1 MITETFFSTE
11 RKCTYTLRNFR
22 DHEAMAP
29 IDLPAVLAG
38 LTLEGKAALLGG
50 SDFWH
55 TQGNERAGIPAIM
68 LTDGPHGLRKQAEA
82 ADHPGLSGSVPATCF
97 PTASALACSWDPLLL
112 RRIGAALGD
121 ECRAADVAVLLG
133 PGVNMK
139 RSPLCGRNFEYF
151 SEDPLL
157 AGELAAAMVTG
168 IQSQGVGACVK
179 HFAANNQET
188 RRMSISAEVDERTLR
203 EIYLPAFEKVVTEA
217 GPWTVMCSYNKINGT
232 YASENHWLLT
242 DVLRRDWGYDGL
254 VVSDW
259 GAVNRRD
266 RGVAA
271 GLDLEMPSSGGI
283 GTRAILDAVAAGTL
297 SEAEVDQATANVL
310 TLVARSQQREPLES
324 FDAQAHHAL
333 AREAARESA
342 VLLKNE
348 GGILPLDAAV
358 GGAIAVIGEFA
369 RTPRFQGA
377 GSSRVNPTRV
387 DSALDSLRAALAGK
401 RGVLFAPGFAIE
413 ADAGDTEAGDTGA
426 GDDALVAE
434 AVAAASAAD
443 VAVVFLGLPPSQESE
458 GYDREH
464 IELPRNQTEV
474 LAAVAAANPN
484 VVVVLANGGVVTV
497 SGWQQRARAVL
508 ECWLPGQA
516 GGAATADLLL
526 GAASP
531 AGKLAETIPVRL
543 EHNPTVG
550 NFPGENGAVR
560 YGEGLLIGYRW
571 YDAHRLEVG
580 YPFGHGLSYASFGY
594 RDLDVAVLADGAPR
608 VRVAFTIS
616 NIGDRPAAEIA
627 QLYVSD
633 PAAAVYRPE
642 QELRA
647 FARVELEPGAARRV
661 ELELDARAFA
671 YWDDGRGDWTVEGG
685 EFELRIGASSRDI
698 RLTATVTLAGDG
710 SAAPLT
716 ADSTAEE
723 FLAREDSRDWLT
735 GLLAGTPL
743 GAIMFDEAHGRM
755 MRAVPLVRFS
765 RFPGVPFSETTVAD
779 AVKRFTR
786 PAGSAGTSPAPDP
799 G

>member
-1 MITETFFSTE
+1 LDEHVTHS
-11 RKCTYTLRNFR
+11 R
-22 DHEAMAP
+22 AP
-29 IDLPAVLAG
+29 IDLRALLG
-38 LTLEGKAALLGG
+38 DLTLEEKAALLGG

-55 TQGNERAGIPAIM
+55 TQGNEQAGIPAIM
-68 LTDGPHGLRKQAEA
+68 LTDGPHGLRKQAET
-82 ADHPGLSGSVPATCF
+82 ADHPGLSTSVPATCF
-97 PTASALACSWDPLLL
+97 PTASGLACSWDPALL
-112 RRIGAALGD
+112 RRVGEALGD

-157 AGELAAAMVTG
+157 AGELAAALATG
-168 IQSQGVGACVK
+168 IQSRGVGACVK

-188 RRMSISAEVDERTLR
+188 RRMSISAQVDERTLR
-203 EIYLPAFEKVVTEA
+203 EIYLPAFEKAVTEA
-217 GPWTVMCSYNKINGT
+217 RPWTVMCSYNKINGV
-232 YASENHWLLT
+232 YASEHPWLLT

-266 RGVAA
+266 RAVAA
-271 GLDLEMPSSGGI
+271 GLDLEMPSSGGV

-297 SEAEVDQATANVL
+297 SEAEVDQAALNVL
-310 TLVARSQQREPLES
+310 RLVARSQQREPLET
-324 FDAQAHHAL
+324 FDAAAHHAL

-342 VLLKNE
+342 VLLKND
-348 GGILPLDAAV
+348 GGILPLDPAG

-377 GSSRVNPTRV
+377 GSSHVNPTRV

-401 RGVLFAPGFAIE
+401 REVLFAPGFAIE
-413 ADAGDTEAGDTGA
+413 PDAGDADAGDADAGDTDAGDTDA
-426 GDDALVAE
+426 GDEALVAE

-474 LAAVAAANPN
+474 LAAAAAANPN

-497 SGWQQRARAVL
+497 SGWQQQARAVL

-516 GGAATADLLL
+516 GGAAVADLLL

-594 RDLDVAVLADGAPR
+594 RDLDVTVLADGAAPR

-616 NIGDRPAAEIA
+616 NLGDRPAAEIA

-642 QELRA
+642 QELRG
-647 FARVELEPGAARRV
+647 FARVELEPGAAQRV
-661 ELELDARAFA
+661 ELELGARAFA
-671 YWDDGRGDWTVEGG
+671 YWHDGLGDWTVEGG

-698 RLTATVTLAGDG
+698 RLTATITLAGAG

-716 ADSTAEE
+716 VDSTVEE
-723 FLAREDSRDWLT
+723 FLARPDSRDWLA
-735 GLLAGTPL
+735 GLLEGTPL
-743 GAIMFDEAHGRM
+743 GAVMFDGAHGRM
-755 MRAVPLVRFS
+755 MRAIPLVRFS
-765 RFPGVPFSETTVAD
+765 RFPGAPFSEATVAG

-786 PAGSAGTSPAPDP
+786 PAGSAGTSPVPDP
-799 G
+799 R

>member
-1 MITETFFSTE
+1 LDEYVTDS
-11 RKCTYTLRNFR
+11 R
-22 DHEAMAP
+22 AP
-29 IDLPAVLAG
+29 IDPAAVLAD
-38 LTLEGKAALLGG
+38 LSLEEKAALLGG

-68 LTDGPHGLRKQAEA
+68 LTDGPHGLRKQAIA
-82 ADHPGLSGSVPATCF
+82 ADHLGLSVSVPATCF
-97 PTASALACSWDPLLL
+97 PTASGLACSWDPVLL
-112 RRIGAALGD
+112 RRIGEALAD

-157 AGELAAAMVTG
+157 AGELGVALVKG
-168 IQSQGVGACVK
+168 IQSRGVGACVK

-217 GPWTVMCSYNKINGT
+217 APWTVMCSYNKINGV

-266 RGVAA
+266 RGLAA

-297 SEAEVDQATANVL
+297 SEAEVGQAAATVL
-310 TLVARSQQREPLES
+310 TLVARCQQREPLET

-348 GGILPLDAAV
+348 GGILPLDPAA

-369 RTPRFQGA
+369 RTPRIQGA

-387 DSALDSLRAALAGK
+387 DSALDSLSAALAGK
-401 RGVLFAPGFAIE
+401 REVLFAPGFVIE
-413 ADAGDTEAGDTGA
+413 ADA

-464 IELPRNQTEV
+464 IELPRSQTEL

-497 SGWQQRARAVL
+497 SGWHQQARAVL

-516 GGAATADLLL
+516 GGAAAADLLL
-526 GAASP
+526 GDASP
-531 AGKLAETIPVRL
+531 SGKLAETIPVRL
-543 EHNPTVG
+543 EHNPAVG
-550 NFPGENGAVR
+550 NFPGESGAVR

-580 YPFGHGLSYASFGY
+580 YPFGHGLSYTSFGY
-594 RDLDVAVLADGAPR
+594 RDLEVAVLADGAAPR
-608 VRVAFTIS
+608 VRVAFTVS
-616 NIGDRPAAEIA
+616 NLGDRPGGDIA

-642 QELRA
+642 QELRG

-661 ELELDARAFA
+661 ELELGARAFA
-671 YWDDGRGDWTVEGG
+671 YWHEGTGGWTVEGG
-685 EFELRIGASSRDI
+685 EFDVRIGASSRDI
-698 RLTATVTLAGDG
+698 RLAATITLAGGG
-710 SAAPLT
+710 SAAALT
-716 ADSTAEE
+716 VDSTVEE
-723 FLAREDSRDWLT
+723 FLAGEDSRDWLT

-743 GAIMFDEAHGRM
+743 EAMMFDGAHGRM
-755 MRAVPLVRFS
+755 MRAIPLVRFS
-765 RFPGVPFSETTVAD
+765 RFPGAPFSEAAVAD

-786 PAGSAGTSPAPDP
+786 PAGSAGTSPVP
-799 G
+799 GP